1 MFGYVKPFKPNLRIC
16 EFEMYRGV
24 YCALCKTL
32 GKEYGILSR
41 FTLNYDF
48 SFLAMF
54 HMAVSPE
61 CPGFERQRCL
71 FNPLKK
77 CTCCKQGGEPLSFAA
92 AAAML
97 MVYYKLRDNCVD
109 NGFLKSIPS
118 RLLLPIAS
126 AKRKKAAK
134 RYPELAGQ
142 VQRMSETQFA
152 LEQDGCRSIDR
163 AAEPTALLLSYLCMQ
178 AVPEEDTAN
187 RRILER
193 FGYCLGRWIYLI
205 DAADDLQK
213 DQQSGGY
220 NPILL
225 SKIMTDEA
233 ASLDDARRYAG
244 EVLNRTLNEAAAA
257 YELLSLQRFQPII
270 SNIIYEGLPFV
281 QKQAV
286 KTKGKKA

>member
-1 MFGYVKPFKPNLRIC
+1 
-16 EFEMYRGV
+16 
-24 YCALCKTL
+24 
-32 GKEYGILSR
+32 
-41 FTLNYDF
+41 
-48 SFLAMF
+48 
-54 HMAVSPE
+54 
-61 CPGFERQRCL
+61 
-71 FNPLKK
+71 
-77 CTCCKQGGEPLSFAA
+77 
-92 AAAML
+92 ML

-233 ASLDDARRYAG
+233 ASLDDARHYAG

-286 KTKGKKA
+286 KAKGKNCLLYTSRCV

>member
-16 EFEMYRGV
+16 EFEIYRGV
-24 YCALCKTL
+24 YCSLCKTL
-32 GKEYGILSR
+32 GKQYGILSR

-77 CTCCKQGGEPLSFAA
+77 CTCCKQGGEPLRFAA

-109 NGFLKSIPS
+109 SSFFQSIPS
-118 RLLLPIAS
+118 RLLLPFAS
-126 AKRKKAAK
+126 RKRKKAAK
-134 RYPELAGQ
+134 RYPELARR
-142 VQRMSETQFA
+142 VQQMSEAQFA
-152 LEQDGCRSIDR
+152 LEQEGCKSIDR
-163 AAEPTALLLSYLCMQ
+163 AAEPTALLLSYLCME
-178 AVPEEDTAN
+178 AVDEKDLAN

-205 DAADDLQK
+205 DAADDLEK

-233 ASLDDARRYAG
+233 MSLEDARQYAS
-244 EVLNRTLNEAAAA
+244 EVLDRTLNEAAAA
-257 YELLSLQRFQPII
+257 YELLTLRRFQPII
-270 SNIIYEGLPFV
+270 TNILYEGLPYV
-281 QKQAV
+281 QKMAVQA
-286 KTKGKKA
+286 KGKKA